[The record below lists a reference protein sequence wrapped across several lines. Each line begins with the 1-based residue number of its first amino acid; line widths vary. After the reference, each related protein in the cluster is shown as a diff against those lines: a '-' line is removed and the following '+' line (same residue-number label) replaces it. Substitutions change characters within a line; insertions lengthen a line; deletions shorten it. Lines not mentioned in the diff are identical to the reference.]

1 MTLTLDIKDS
11 AFDKIIY
18 FLNHLKDDVKVI
30 NTLDKNIEAI
40 EPTDSDYG
48 FITDARARRADGEKC
63 YSLDEIAKE
72 LK

>member
-18 FLNHLKDDVKVI
+18 FLDHLKDDVKVVSTI
-30 NTLDKNIEAI
+30 DKNIEAI
-40 EPTDSDYG
+40 EPTDADYG
-48 FITDARARRADGEKC
+48 FIADARTRREGGEKC

>member
-18 FLNHLKDDVKVI
+18 FLSHLQDDVRVI
-30 NTLDKNIEAI
+30 STLDKNIEAI
-40 EPTDSDYG
+40 GLNDQDYG
-48 FITDARARRADGEKC
+48 YIADAKARRADGEKC

>member
-18 FLNHLKDDVKVI
+18 FLSHLGDDVKVV
-30 NTLDKNIEAI
+30 NTLDQNIEAI
-40 EPTDSDYG
+40 EPADSDYA
-48 FITDARARRADGEKC
+48 FIMDARLRRADGEKC
-63 YSLDEIAKE
+63 YSLDEITKE